1 MPPLI
6 FPREG
11 RTEFTPA
18 EQLAIDTPGVVDT
31 TKLADDIQALING
44 ACSPLH
50 SRIATLELH
59 SRIATLEL
67 PPAKAAGPAPRA
79 TKAAK
84 AKAAKA
90 AKASAKKVSKKK

>member
-50 SRIATLELH
+50 SRIATLEL
-59 SRIATLEL
+59 